1 MDPNNPRRIVKTEN
15 DSDPS
20 ASASVQRDRT
30 RAETILHFLV
40 EDAFAAE
47 QGVAGPRCAVC
58 GVCLTL
64 QTCAL
69 QGTRLV
75 CNACKV
81 RGRL

>member
-15 DSDPS
+15 DSEP
-20 ASASVQRDRT
+20 SVQRDGA

-40 EDAFAAE
+40 EEALAAE

-69 QGTRLV
+69 RSSRLV
-75 CNACKV
+75 CRACV
-81 RGRL
+81 ARSRL